1 MRLFRLL
8 GAATFFSVLAMPAMA
23 QAVIYEPGYCAQY
36 YPDANCQN
44 MGPGNPDSP
53 EYRSRLGQTCRRGPA
68 VRPSASL
75 ENDRGYIAPSRL
87 QCARSDDQRPCLRM

>member
-53 EYRSRLGQTCRRGPA
+53 EYRSRLGQTGRTWPGGQTVGVADKRSRMHRSVSSA
-68 VRPSASL
+68 VRT
-75 ENDRGYIAPSRL
+75 
-87 QCARSDDQRPCLRM
+87 Q

>member
-8 GAATFFSVLAMPAMA
+8 GAATVFSVLAMPAMA

-44 MGPGNPDSP
+44 MGPGNPNSP
-53 EYRSRLGQTCRRGPA
+53 EYRSRLGQNDRTWSGGQTVGVAGKRSRIHRSASSA
-68 VRPSASL
+68 VRT
-75 ENDRGYIAPSRL
+75 
-87 QCARSDDQRPCLRM
+87 Q

>member
-8 GAATFFSVLAMPAMA
+8 GAATVFSVLALPAMA

-44 MGPGNPDSP
+44 MGPGNPNSLK
-53 EYRSRLGQTCRRGPA
+53 YRSRLGQNDRTWSGGQTVGVAGKRSRIH
-68 VRPSASL
+68 RSASS
-75 ENDRGYIAPSRL
+75 AVPT
-87 QCARSDDQRPCLRM
+87 Q